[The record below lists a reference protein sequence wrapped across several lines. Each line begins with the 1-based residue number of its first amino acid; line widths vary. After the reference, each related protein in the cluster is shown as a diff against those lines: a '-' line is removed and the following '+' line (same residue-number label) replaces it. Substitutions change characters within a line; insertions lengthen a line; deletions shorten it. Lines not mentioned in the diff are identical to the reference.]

1 MADPRPIPPRP
12 TPSRRASSG
21 IAWPWLDRAGR
32 LSRFKLAVF
41 LFALAPGLWFTAA
54 YALDRLGAKPL
65 TAYLHAMGDWSVRF
79 LILSLAVTPMRRI
92 ANAPKLILVRRM
104 LGLTALA
111 YALVHF
117 TLYIT
122 DQKFDLARVASEI
135 VFRFYLTIGFA
146 GLLGLVVLGVTSTDG
161 MIRRLGK
168 AWPRLH
174 RLVYP
179 LTALALLHFFIQ
191 SKIDVSNPVYW
202 SGLFLALMGWR
213 LMHHFKVPTAPLPL
227 LGLSVAAGLA
237 TAGLEA
243 LWYALATGVPA
254 SAVLSANLD
263 FAYDVR
269 PAWWVFA
276 TVVLIVPLNL
286 WQNRTASGGKGSAAK
301 GSAAKGPVGRPAR
314 A

>member
-1 MADPRPIPPRP
+1 MP
-12 TPSRRASSG
+12 THPW
-21 IAWPWLDRAGR
+21 IAYPWLDRAGR

-41 LFALAPGLWFTAA
+41 LLALAPGLWFTGA

-111 YALVHF
+111 YALIHVA
-117 TLYIT
+117 LYVA

-135 VFRFYLTIGFA
+135 VFRIYLTIGFA

-179 LTALALLHFFIQ
+179 ITALALAHFFLQ
-191 SKIDVSNPVYW
+191 SKIDVSKPVFW

-213 LMHHFKVPTAPLPL
+213 LMHRLKLPTAPLPL
-227 LGLSVAAGLA
+227 LALSLAAGLA
-237 TAGLEA
+237 TAALEA
-243 LWYALATGVPA
+243 AWYALATGVPA
-254 SAVLSANLD
+254 EAVLSANLD
-263 FAYDVR
+263 FSYDVR
-269 PAWWVFA
+269 PAWWVLG
-276 TVVLIVPLNL
+276 VVILSVPLNL
-286 WQNRTASGGKGSAAK
+286 WQNRTGSGASR
-301 GSAAKGPVGRPAR
+301 PVPRPAPAR
-314 A
+314 

>member
-1 MADPRPIPPRP
+1 MP
-12 TPSRRASSG
+12 TQTR
-21 IAWPWLDRAGR
+21 IAYPWLDRAGR

-41 LFALAPGLWFTAA
+41 LLCLAPGLWFTAA
-54 YALDRLGAKPL
+54 YALDQLGAKPL

-79 LILSLAVTPMRRI
+79 LILSLVVTPMRRI

-111 YALVHF
+111 YALFHV
-117 TLYIT
+117 TLYIA

-135 VFRFYLTIGFA
+135 VFRIYLTIGFA
-146 GLLGLVVLGVTSTDG
+146 GLLGLTVLGVTSTDG

-179 LTALALLHFFIQ
+179 LTALALLHFFLQ
-191 SKIDVSNPVYW
+191 SKIDVSKPVFW

-213 LMHHFKVPTAPLPL
+213 LMHHLKVPSTPLPL
-227 LGLSVAAGLA
+227 VGLSVAAALA

-243 LWYALATGVPA
+243 AWYALATGVPA
-254 SAVLSANLD
+254 GAVLAANLD
-263 FAYDVR
+263 VSYDIR
-269 PAWWVFA
+269 PAWWVLG
-276 TVVLIVPLNL
+276 VVILIVPLNL
-286 WQNRTASGGKGSAAK
+286 WQNRTASGGGGSVA
-301 GSAAKGPVGRPAR
+301 RPMR
-314 A
+314 AVKA

>member
-1 MADPRPIPPRP
+1 MAY
-12 TPSRRASSG
+12 
-21 IAWPWLDRAGR
+21 PWLDRAGR

-41 LFALAPGLWFTAA
+41 LLALAPGLWFTGA

-111 YALVHF
+111 YALIHVA
-117 TLYIT
+117 LYVA

-135 VFRFYLTIGFA
+135 VFRIYLTIGFA

-179 LTALALLHFFIQ
+179 ITALALAHFFLQ
-191 SKIDVSNPVYW
+191 SKIDVSKPVFW

-213 LMHHFKVPTAPLPL
+213 LMHRLKLPTAPLPL
-227 LGLSVAAGLA
+227 LALSLATGLA
-237 TAGLEA
+237 TAALEA
-243 LWYALATGVPA
+243 AWYALATGVPA
-254 SAVLSANLD
+254 EAVLSANLD
-263 FAYDVR
+263 FSYDVR
-269 PAWWVFA
+269 PAWWVLG
-276 TVVLIVPLNL
+276 VVILSVPLNL
-286 WQNRTASGGKGSAAK
+286 WQNRTGSGASR
-301 GSAAKGPVGRPAR
+301 PVPRPAPAR
-314 A
+314 

>member
-1 MADPRPIPPRP
+1 MTVHPRIAAPRPASPR
-12 TPSRRASSG
+12 

-41 LFALAPGLWFTAA
+41 LLALAPGLWFTAA

-117 TLYIT
+117 TLYIA

-135 VFRFYLTIGFA
+135 VFRIYLTIGFA
-146 GLLGLVVLGVTSTDG
+146 GLLGLTVLGVTSTDG

-168 AWPRLH
+168 TWPRLH

-179 LTALALLHFFIQ
+179 LTALALLHFFLQ

-213 LMHHFKVPTAPLPL
+213 LMHHLKVPTAPLPL
-227 LGLSVAAGLA
+227 LGLSLAAGLA
-237 TAGLEA
+237 TALLETA
-243 LWYALATGVPA
+243 WYALATGVPA
-254 SAVLSANLD
+254 SAVLAANLD
-263 FAYDVR
+263 VSYDVR
-269 PAWWVFA
+269 PAWWVLA
-276 TVVLIVPLNL
+276 TVILIVPLNL
-286 WQNRTASGGKGSAAK
+286 WQNRTASGGRGS
-301 GSAAKGPVGRPAR
+301 VGRPAPAR
-314 A
+314 

>member
-1 MADPRPIPPRP
+1 MLAQPR
-12 TPSRRASSG
+12 
-21 IAWPWLDRAGR
+21 IAYPWLDRAGR

-41 LFALAPGLWFTAA
+41 LLALAPGLWFTGA

-117 TLYIT
+117 TLYVA
-122 DQKFDLARVASEI
+122 DQKLDLTRVASEI
-135 VFRFYLTIGFA
+135 VFRIYLTIGFA
-146 GLLGLVVLGVTSTDG
+146 GLLGLAVLGVTSTDG

-179 LTALALLHFFIQ
+179 LTALALLHFFLQ
-191 SKIDVSNPVYW
+191 SKIDVSKPVFW

-213 LMHHFKVPTAPLPL
+213 LMHHLKVPSTPLPL

-237 TAGLEA
+237 TAALETA
-243 LWYALATGVPA
+243 WYALATGVPA
-254 SAVLSANLD
+254 EAVLAANLD
-263 FAYDVR
+263 FTYDVR
-269 PAWWVFA
+269 PAWWVLG
-276 TVVLIVPLNL
+276 TVILIVPLNL
-286 WQNRTASGGKGSAAK
+286 WQNRKGS
-301 GSAAKGPVGRPAR
+301 SAKGPVARPVR
-314 A
+314 AAKA

>member
-1 MADPRPIPPRP
+1 MTVHPRIADPRPVAPR
-12 TPSRRASSG
+12 
-21 IAWPWLDRAGR
+21 IAYPWLDRAGR

-41 LFALAPGLWFTAA
+41 LLALAPGLWFTAA

-111 YALVHF
+111 YALVHV
-117 TLYIT
+117 TLYIA

-135 VFRFYLTIGFA
+135 VFRIYLTIGFA
-146 GLLGLVVLGVTSTDG
+146 GLLGLVVLGTTSTDG

-179 LTALALLHFFIQ
+179 LTALALLHFFLQ

-202 SGLFLALMGWR
+202 SGLFVALMGWR
-213 LMHHFKVPTAPLPL
+213 LMHHLKVPTAPLPL
-227 LGLSVAAGLA
+227 LSLSLAAGLA
-237 TAGLEA
+237 TAALEA
-243 LWYALATGVPA
+243 LWYALATGVPPL
-254 SAVLSANLD
+254 AVLAANLD
-263 FAYDVR
+263 VSYDVR
-269 PAWWVFA
+269 PAWWVLG
-276 TVVLIVPLNL
+276 TVILTVPLNL
-286 WQNRTASGGKGSAAK
+286 WQSRTVSGGRGS
-301 GSAAKGPVGRPAR
+301 VTRPAPAR
-314 A
+314 

>member
-1 MADPRPIPPRP
+1 MTVHPRIAAPPP
-12 TPSRRASSG
+12 APSRPAPAR

-41 LFALAPGLWFTAA
+41 LTALAPGLWFTGA
-54 YALDRLGAKPL
+54 YALDQLGAKPL

-79 LILSLAVTPMRRI
+79 LIVSLAVTPMRRI

-117 TLYIT
+117 VLYIA

-135 VFRFYLTIGFA
+135 VFRIYLTIGFA
-146 GLLGLVVLGVTSTDG
+146 GLIGLTVLGVTSTDG

-179 LTALALLHFFIQ
+179 LTALALLHFFLQ
-191 SKIDVSNPVYW
+191 SKIDVSKPVYW

-213 LMHHFKVPTAPLPL
+213 LMHRFKVPTAPLPL
-227 LGLSVAAGLA
+227 L
-237 TAGLEA
+237 A
-243 LWYALATGVPA
+243 LP
-254 SAVLSANLD
+254 
-263 FAYDVR
+263 
-269 PAWWVFA
+269 
-276 TVVLIVPLNL
+276 
-286 WQNRTASGGKGSAAK
+286 
-301 GSAAKGPVGRPAR
+301 
-314 A
+314 

>member
-1 MADPRPIPPRP
+1 MP
-12 TPSRRASSG
+12 THPW
-21 IAWPWLDRAGR
+21 IAYPWLDRAGR

-41 LFALAPGLWFTAA
+41 LLALAPGLWFTGA

-111 YALVHF
+111 YALIHVA
-117 TLYIT
+117 LYVA

-135 VFRFYLTIGFA
+135 VFRIYLTIGFA

-179 LTALALLHFFIQ
+179 ITALALAHFFLQ
-191 SKIDVSNPVYW
+191 SKIDVSKPVFW

-213 LMHHFKVPTAPLPL
+213 LMHRLKLPTAPLPL
-227 LGLSVAAGLA
+227 LALSLATGLA
-237 TAGLEA
+237 TAALEA
-243 LWYALATGVPA
+243 AWYALATGVPA
-254 SAVLSANLD
+254 EAVLSANLD
-263 FAYDVR
+263 FSYDVR
-269 PAWWVFA
+269 PAWWVLG
-276 TVVLIVPLNL
+276 VVILSVPLNL
-286 WQNRTASGGKGSAAK
+286 WQNRTGSGASR
-301 GSAAKGPVGRPAR
+301 PVPRPAPAR
-314 A
+314 

>member
-1 MADPRPIPPRP
+1 MP
-12 TPSRRASSG
+12 TQTR
-21 IAWPWLDRAGR
+21 IAYPWLDRAGR

-41 LFALAPGLWFTAA
+41 LLALAPGLWFTAA
-54 YALDRLGAKPL
+54 YVLDQLGAKPL

-111 YALVHF
+111 YALFHF
-117 TLYIT
+117 TLYIV

-135 VFRFYLTIGFA
+135 AFRIYLTIGFA
-146 GLLGLVVLGVTSTDG
+146 GLLGLTVLGVTSTDG

-179 LTALALLHFFIQ
+179 LTALALLHFFLQ
-191 SKIDVSNPVYW
+191 SKIDVSKPVFW

-213 LMHHFKVPTAPLPL
+213 LMHHLKVPSAPLPL
-227 LGLSVAAGLA
+227 LALSLASGLA

-243 LWYALATGVPA
+243 AWYALATGVPA
-254 SAVLSANLD
+254 GAVLAANLD
-263 FAYDVR
+263 FSYDIR
-269 PAWWVFA
+269 PAWWVLG
-276 TVVLIVPLNL
+276 VVILIVPLNL
-286 WQNRTASGGKGSAAK
+286 WQNRTASGGR
-301 GSAAKGPVGRPAR
+301 GPVAPPAR
-314 A
+314 TVKA

>member
-1 MADPRPIPPRP
+1 M
-12 TPSRRASSG
+12 
-21 IAWPWLDRAGR
+21 AWPWLDRAGR

-41 LFALAPGLWFTAA
+41 LLALAPGLWFTGA

-79 LILSLAVTPMRRI
+79 LIVSLAVTPMRRI

-111 YALVHF
+111 YAVFHF
-117 TLYIT
+117 TLYIA

-135 VFRFYLTIGFA
+135 AFRIYLTIGFA
-146 GLLGLVVLGVTSTDG
+146 ALLGLVVLGVTSTDG

-213 LMHHFKVPTAPLPL
+213 LMHRLKVPTAPLPL

-237 TAGLEA
+237 TAAVEA
-243 LWYALATGVPA
+243 LWYALATNVPA
-254 SAVLSANLD
+254 TAVLSANLD
-263 FAYDVR
+263 FTDDVR

-276 TVVLIVPLNL
+276 TVILIVPLNL
-286 WQNRTASGGKGSAAK
+286 WQNRTVSGGKGPAAK
-301 GSAAKGPVGRPAR
+301 GSVRTAKA
-314 A
+314 

>member
-1 MADPRPIPPRP
+1 MTVHPRIAAPRPASPR
-12 TPSRRASSG
+12 
-21 IAWPWLDRAGR
+21 IDWPWLDRAGR

-41 LFALAPGLWFTAA
+41 LLALAPGLWFTAA

-117 TLYIT
+117 TLYVA

-135 VFRFYLTIGFA
+135 VFRIYLTIGFV
-146 GLLGLVVLGVTSTDG
+146 GLLGLTVLGVTSTDG

-168 AWPRLH
+168 TWPRLH

-179 LTALALLHFFIQ
+179 LTALALLHFFLQ
-191 SKIDVSNPVYW
+191 SKIDVSSPVYW

-213 LMHHFKVPTAPLPL
+213 LMHQLKVPSTPLPL
-227 LGLSVAAGLA
+227 LGLSLAAGLA
-237 TAGLEA
+237 TAGLETA
-243 LWYALATGVPA
+243 WYALATGVPA
-254 SAVLSANLD
+254 GAVLAANLD
-263 FAYDVR
+263 FSYDVR
-269 PAWWVFA
+269 PAWWVLA
-276 TVVLIVPLNL
+276 TVILIVPLNL
-286 WQNRTASGGKGSAAK
+286 WQNRTASGGR
-301 GSAAKGPVGRPAR
+301 GPVGRPAPAR
-314 A
+314 